1 MDNIAIK
8 INGKT
13 FGSMTLGAKKPYITT
28 QEGNKIKAY
37 GQFRS
42 IEEANEF
49 FDILYDSIIST
60 LKETN
65 E

>member
-8 INGKT
+8 INGKE
-13 FGSMTLGAKKPYITT
+13 FGSMNLGKKKPYITI

-49 FDILYDSIIST
+49 LIFYMNL
-60 LKETN
+60 
-65 E
+65 

>member
-13 FGSMTLGAKKPYITT
+13 FGSMNLGAKKPYITT

>member
-8 INGKT
+8 INGKS
-13 FGSMTLGAKKPYITT
+13 FGSMNLGKKKPYITI

-49 FDILYDSIIST
+49 FDILYESIIKSIDSI
-60 LKETN
+60 N

>member
-8 INGKT
+8 INGKS
-13 FGSMTLGAKKPYITT
+13 FGSMNLGKKKPYITI
-28 QEGNKIKAY
+28 QEGNKIKSY

-49 FDILYDSIIST
+49 FDVLYESIIKSIDSV
-60 LKETN
+60 N

>member
-8 INGKT
+8 INGKS
-13 FGSMTLGAKKPYITT
+13 FRSMNLEAKKPYITI
-28 QEGNKIKAY
+28 QEENKIKAY

-49 FDILYDSIIST
+49 FDVLYDSITST

>member
-8 INGKT
+8 INGKA
-13 FGSMTLGAKKPYITT
+13 FGSMNLGAKKPYITI

-49 FDILYDSIIST
+49 FDILYESIIKSIDSV
-60 LKETN
+60 N